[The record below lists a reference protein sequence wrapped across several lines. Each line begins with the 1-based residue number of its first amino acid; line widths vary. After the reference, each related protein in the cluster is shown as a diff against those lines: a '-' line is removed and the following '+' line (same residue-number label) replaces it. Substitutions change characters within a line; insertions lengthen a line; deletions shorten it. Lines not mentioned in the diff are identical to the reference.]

1 MAKTAL
7 ISILCEDR
15 TGLIAAITGRLF
27 DLGANLGDTTFA
39 VLGTGAEFTTVCEVP
54 EDLSLG
60 QVEDELK
67 DLPELRDARLTV
79 SDFSFKPVH
88 GPSGHITHRIEIT
101 GPDSPGLIARLS
113 EAFVGYG
120 ANIVRMNSE
129 RVPGSGGI
137 NYTTRIAV
145 SIPPGKEQ
153 ACLAT
158 VGNTAAELKLACR
171 WDKVG

>member
-1 MAKTAL
+1 M
-7 ISILCEDR
+7 R
-15 TGLIAAITGRLF
+15 
-27 DLGANLGDTTFA
+27 GARGSFA
-39 VLGTGAEFTTVCEVP
+39 GE
-54 EDLSLG
+54 
-60 QVEDELK
+60 VEDELK

-79 SDFSFKPVH
+79 SDFRSSPCMA
-88 GPSGHITHRIEIT
+88 PGHITHRIEIT

-129 RVPGSGGI
+129 RVPGSGGV

-171 WDKVG
+171 WDKAG